1 MKNAENFIKSI
12 QRKIKTL
19 KDDGFYRK
27 EELAEN
33 LLNRNVNRDYDEI
46 TDYDI
51 AFWELYQD
59 NENVHAQI
67 EKYLELLKEQEHFRQ
82 DISSL
87 GVLTMIRE
95 IRPPE
100 ENTSKWQL
108 LYETLLLP
116 TDESGPILHLY
127 FDGWEIVDHKIYYF
141 DEMGY
146 NDNDEGIDNQYIQED
161 DIYNMITD
169 SAKTRFD
176 YLSFEKNLS
185 IPDFDLNIADKILW
199 TMLMYLAIGEKT
211 NIIAL
216 KIKTDIM
223 LSGFIIDEKVIENSI
238 INNQNNWKNEIGV
251 LKMTTDMLNTGFATK
266 QQVYEIANIMLAE

>member
-127 FDGWEIVDHKIYYF
+127 FD
-141 DEMGY
+141 
-146 NDNDEGIDNQYIQED
+146 Q
-161 DIYNMITD
+161 T
-169 SAKTRFD
+169 
-176 YLSFEKNLS
+176 
-185 IPDFDLNIADKILW
+185 
-199 TMLMYLAIGEKT
+199 
-211 NIIAL
+211 
-216 KIKTDIM
+216 
-223 LSGFIIDEKVIENSI
+223 
-238 INNQNNWKNEIGV
+238 
-251 LKMTTDMLNTGFATK
+251 
-266 QQVYEIANIMLAE
+266 